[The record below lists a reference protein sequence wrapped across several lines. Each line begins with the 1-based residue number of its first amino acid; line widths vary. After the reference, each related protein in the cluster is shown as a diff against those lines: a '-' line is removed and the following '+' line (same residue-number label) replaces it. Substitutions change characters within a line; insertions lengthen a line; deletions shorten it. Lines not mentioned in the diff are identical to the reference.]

1 MSRRMNRARQ
11 LLRDRLK
18 KRGVATSVGIG
29 VLFWLL
35 SQKAT
40 ASIAPSTLVTTTV
53 KAALALGTAEGIL
66 SGLVSGESLSNESS
80 NGMAYQS
87 PHLSSPSV
95 APQLGE
101 STKGM
106 RKKVGYLALVL
117 ILLLGVG
124 GFVSA
129 AWVYEYAEIGRT
141 ADWPNEKTQHE
152 AASVDEEQD
161 KILTPSPAPLALT
174 PCHK

>member
-1 MSRRMNRARQ
+1 MNRARQ

-53 KAALALGTAEGIL
+53 KAALALGTAEGIV
-66 SGLVSGESLSNESS
+66 SGLVTDESLSGEP

-87 PHLSSPSV
+87 PIPSSPSL

-101 STKGM
+101 STNAVP
-106 RKKVGYLALVL
+106 KKVGYLALVL
-117 ILLLGVG
+117 ILLLGLG

-129 AWVYEYAEIGRT
+129 AWVYAYAEIRRT
-141 ADWPNEKTQHE
+141 ADWPYKTQHE
-152 AASVDEEQD
+152 AAGGDEEQD
-161 KILTPSPAPLALT
+161 KVLTPSPAPLALT